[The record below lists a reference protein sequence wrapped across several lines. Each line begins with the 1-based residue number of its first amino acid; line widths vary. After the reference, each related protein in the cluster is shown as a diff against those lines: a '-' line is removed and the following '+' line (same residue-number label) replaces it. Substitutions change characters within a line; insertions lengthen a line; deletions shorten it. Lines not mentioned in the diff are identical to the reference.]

1 MSSDSETSNV
11 DYDNVSKSIIIEV
24 EKRPA
29 LYDKSLN
36 HYRDR
41 NIKARL
47 WQEVYQNVCRNW
59 TSLSEAEKKNK
70 GMCCA

>member
-11 DYDNVSKSIIIEV
+11 DDNVSKTIIIEV

-36 HYRDR
+36 QYRDR

-59 TSLSEAEKKNK
+59 TSFSEAEKKNK
-70 GMCCA
+70 GICCA